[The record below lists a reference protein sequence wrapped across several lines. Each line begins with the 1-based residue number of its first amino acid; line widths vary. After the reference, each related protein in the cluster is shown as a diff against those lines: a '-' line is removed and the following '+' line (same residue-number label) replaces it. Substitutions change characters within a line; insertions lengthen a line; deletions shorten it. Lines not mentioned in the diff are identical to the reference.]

1 MLVSQYMIRSL
12 PELSSDNA
20 LAEVFREDYPEDVQ
34 YAPVLQ
40 EGKFIGFLDLENLEI
55 EKESKST
62 VSQCE
67 LEMVSVRII
76 ESQHIFEVIP
86 LFVKT
91 GINLLPVSNED
102 GETEGYISQTSV
114 NKVIGETHAFQTEGG
129 ILVLTVPAIQYSLSE
144 ISRLVEANQAKILAV
159 ILETD
164 PALNQNYL
172 VHLKVNQPDLSRIVA
187 TLERFEYHVLEVHQT
202 MDASSLD
209 KDRFDQLMR
218 YLGI

>member
-12 PELSSDNA
+12 PELSGETSLSD
-20 LAEVFREDYPEDVQ
+20 VFREDYPEEVQ

-40 EGKFIGFLDLENLEI
+40 EGKFLGFLDLENLEI

-67 LEMVSVRII
+67 LEMVSVQIL
-76 ESQHIFEVIP
+76 ENQHIFEVIP

-91 GINLLPVSNED
+91 GINLLPVWNEE
-102 GETEGYISQTSV
+102 GETEGYISQTSI
-114 NKVIGETHAFQTEGG
+114 NEVIGETHAFQTEGG
-129 ILVLTVPAIQYSLSE
+129 ILVLTVPAIHYSLSE
-144 ISRLVEANQAKILAV
+144 ISRLVEANQAKILALV
-159 ILETD
+159 LETD

-172 VHLKVNQPDLSRIVA
+172 VHLKINQPDLSRIVA